1 MNERYVVY
9 ACGYGEITIEPMV
22 GDLLKQYSRLPDGTK
37 IYRDI
42 KGDLVLTILAKD
54 EHEAKA
60 IQDGLYFMQG
70 VMHERPHG
78 TFAELLP
85 WAAAIQAY
93 AETFIVP
100 RIVHGC

>member
-1 MNERYVVY
+1 MSDRYVVY

-22 GDLLKQYSRLPDGTK
+22 GDLLKKYGKLPDGAK
-37 IYRDI
+37 IREEAE
-42 KGDLVLTILAKD
+42 GELVLSILAKD

-70 VMHERPHG
+70 IMQDQPHG

-85 WAAAIQAY
+85 FAAAIQAY
-93 AETFIVP
+93 TEAIIVP